1 MDALLVAHE
10 VSKSYPSKQG
20 DQALR
25 VLDKVNFEIRPGE
38 SVAVTGPSGSGK
50 STLLHVLGGLDRPDQ
65 GQILYAGQDLQ
76 QMNSEALAGWR
87 NRHLGF
93 VFQFHY
99 LLPEFSALENVMM
112 PALIQGLD
120 NKETEVRAQ
129 TIMEQIGLGH
139 RLHHRPS
146 ELSGG
151 EQQRVAVARA
161 IMNKPSLLLADEPT
175 GNLDEQNT
183 RSLMDLLLQMCK
195 SEGMALILVTH
206 DMQLTPYCDRV
217 FTLSKVSSA
226 I

>member
-20 DQALR
+20 EEPLR
-25 VLDKVNFEIRPGE
+25 VLDKVNFEIHPGE

-65 GQILYAGQDLQ
+65 GHITYAGQDLK

-120 NKETEVRAQ
+120 NKETEVRAHA
-129 TIMEQIGLGH
+129 IMEQIGLAH

-161 IMNKPSLLLADEPT
+161 LMNKPSLLLADEPT

-183 RSLMDLLLQMCK
+183 RSLMDLLLVMCK

-217 FTLSKVSSA
+217 FTLSKVSS
-226 I
+226 II